1 MMRANGNDPSKI
13 HRRVRA
19 ARGQSLTPEGAF
31 NRHGGFAALGAAL
44 AGPWPMAINRRQQP
58 FPGGKRPHLRKPM
71 KPVLTVLGVVLLV
84 IAAVYFLVPADQ
96 LPGLLP
102 GHEAGVAKVHVK
114 HGIASGVVGL
124 VLIGAGTFL
133 GRR

>member
-1 MMRANGNDPSKI
+1 
-13 HRRVRA
+13 
-19 ARGQSLTPEGAF
+19 
-31 NRHGGFAALGAAL
+31 
-44 AGPWPMAINRRQQP
+44 
-58 FPGGKRPHLRKPM
+58 M